1 MSSVDSMAG
10 LRVFTSNRLET
21 LARLLARV
29 IQEPGLSPLEKE
41 IVLVQSHGMARWVSM
56 EIAGI
61 IGICANCLFPFP
73 NTFLSHLLEILF
85 PNAEESEKFN
95 PQTLTFCVMKHLSRR
110 MQRPEYGRV
119 RSYLAQD
126 ENQMKLLQLSQKI
139 ADVFDSY
146 LIFRPEMIFEWENG
160 HNDNKAIHAWQADLW
175 RAIVTQEPS
184 LHRAR
189 IRRHLLE
196 KMQNR
201 DEWTALLPKRV
212 SVFGISYLPN
222 FHLQMIQK
230 LSHHSEVNL
239 FLMNPCREYWGDIV
253 TRKEASRIQR
263 VYRERASGGDD
274 LHLAHGNR
282 LLSSMGALGRDFF
295 DRITEM
301 EGDWVEAYRPVD
313 GHTLLCTIQDDI
325 LNLSDSKH
333 IVRPDSED
341 RSASRMKTMPA
352 ETIAAD
358 DSIQVHAAHCPMREV
373 EILHNNL
380 LSMFEASPDLLPKD
394 VVVMT
399 PDIEAYAPY
408 IFAVFDTI
416 ADERMRIPFGV
427 ADRSMMTESILTAGF
442 MALLGIKE
450 SRLEASTILSLLE
463 YSFIREKFGLSQPNI
478 QLLEEW
484 IRGVDIR
491 WGRDGRSRLAVGM
504 PGYSEN
510 TWEAGLDRLLLGYAM
525 PETERRLFLNILP
538 YDAAEGESGQCLGK
552 FLQFMDA
559 LFHWLDRFE
568 SPKRLSEWSRDL
580 VSLLESMFAADASSQ
595 REYQL
600 IKEHLCRLEKCEAL
614 SGLNAELDF
623 ATIRSYLERY
633 FSRQFFDSGFITGGV
648 TFCAM
653 LPMRSIPFKIIC
665 LIGLNGDAF
674 PRASRRLGFDLLQRY
689 PQAGDRSRRND
700 DKYLF
705 LEAVISAREKL
716 YLSFV
721 GQHIQDNSKI
731 TPSVLVSELLDT
743 IQERF
748 GLSRERMITYH
759 PLQAFSQ
766 AYFREDSPLHSYST
780 EDFKACESLA
790 KQQKTPVRFSQKLTE
805 PPEDR
810 RIVTLEELV
819 DFFANPAKFLL
830 RRRLGIFL
838 EEKKALP
845 EEKENFR
852 LAGLDKYRVE
862 QEIVNQQ
869 LAGRSNMDLQNA
881 FRAEGTLPYGNV
893 GLYELKTLM
902 PKAELF
908 RRGLEALLAPQPLEN
923 IEWQAAI
930 DAFTVSGTL
939 RNIHN
944 GKMIQYRY
952 IDKNAKDMIRLW
964 IYHLAG
970 CCEARAPRPLESV
983 FVFRNGVLTYSH
995 VQDGKS
1001 MLHDLLRIFWQGL
1014 QKPLPFFPATAYRYA
1029 EQKIHKSKT
1038 GEDALR
1044 FVKRSWLSDYGRGES
1059 KDPYIALCFTLNA
1072 SLDSEFESL
1081 AEAVFA
1087 PMLVHSVFR

>member
-1 MSSVDSMAG
+1 MAG
-10 LRVFTSNRLET
+10 LRIFTSNRLET
-21 LARLLARV
+21 LARLLAQV
-29 IQEPGLSPLEKE
+29 IRKPELSPLEKE

-56 EIAGI
+56 EIARI
-61 IGICANCLFPFP
+61 NGICANCLFPFP
-73 NTFLSHLLEILF
+73 NTFLSHLLEILL
-85 PNAEESEKFN
+85 PNAEESEKFD
-95 PQTLTFCVMKHLSRR
+95 PQTLAFCVMKHLSLRK
-110 MQRPEYGRV
+110 QRPEYGGV
-119 RSYLAQD
+119 RSYLSQG

-146 LIFRPEMIFEWENG
+146 LIFRPEMILKWENSPS
-160 HNDNKAIHAWQADLW
+160 DNKAAHAWQADLW
-175 RAIVTQEPS
+175 RAIVSQEPS

-189 IRRHLLE
+189 IRRQLLE

-201 DEWTALLPKRV
+201 DEWTRLLPKRV

-222 FHLQMIQK
+222 FHLQLIQK
-230 LSHHSEVNL
+230 LARHSEVNL

-253 TRKEASRIQR
+253 NRKEANRIQR
-263 VYRERASGGDD
+263 SYRKRTSAAED

-295 DRITEM
+295 DRISEM
-301 EGDWVEAYRPVD
+301 EGDWIEAYRPVD
-313 GHTLLCTIQDDI
+313 GNTLLCTIQNDI
-325 LNLSDSKH
+325 LNLSDSGH
-333 IVRPDSED
+333 IFRSESD
-341 RSASRMKTMPA
+341 GRSASKMTTMP
-352 ETIAAD
+352 TVPIDAD
-358 DSIQVHAAHCPMREV
+358 DSIQVHAAHSPAREV

-380 LSMFEASPDLLPKD
+380 LSMFETSPELLPKD

-416 ADERMRIPFGV
+416 ADERMRIPFSV

-442 MALLGIKE
+442 LALLGIKE
-450 SRLEASTILSLLE
+450 SRLEVSTVLSLLE
-463 YSFIREKFGLSQPNI
+463 YPFIREKFRLSEPDI

-504 PGYSEN
+504 PDYSQN

-525 PETERRLFLNILP
+525 PESERRLFSNILP
-538 YDAAEGESGQCLGK
+538 YDAAEGESGRCLGK
-552 FLQFMDA
+552 FLEFIDA
-559 LFHWLDRFE
+559 LFYWLDRFE
-568 SPKRLSEWSRDL
+568 SSKKLSEWSANL
-580 VSLLESMFAADASSQ
+580 VSLVESMFAVEASNQ

-600 IKEHLCRLEKCEAL
+600 LKDHLCRLEKCEAL
-614 SGLNAELDF
+614 SGLNVKIDF
-623 ATIRSYLERY
+623 APIRSYLERY

-653 LPMRSIPFKIIC
+653 LPMRSIPFKVIC
-665 LIGLNGDAF
+665 LMGLNGDAF
-674 PRASRRLGFDLLQRY
+674 PRASRRLGFDILQRY

-731 TPSVLVSELLDT
+731 TPSVLLSELLDT

-748 GLSRERMITYH
+748 GIPGEGMIRYH
-759 PLQAFSQ
+759 PLQAFSR
-766 AYFREDSPLHSYST
+766 AYFRKDSPLPSYSI
-780 EDFKACESLA
+780 EDFKACESFA
-790 KQQKTPVRFSQKLTE
+790 EPQKTPVCFSQKLTE

-810 RIVTLEELV
+810 RSLSLEALIG
-819 DFFANPAKFLL
+819 FFANPAKFLL

-838 EEKKALP
+838 EEKKTLP

-852 LAGLDKYRVE
+852 LTGLDKYQVE
-862 QEIVNQQ
+862 QEIVHQQ
-869 LAGRSNMDLQNA
+869 LAGRSSMDLQNA
-881 FRAEGTLPYGNV
+881 LRAEGTLPYGNV
-893 GLYELKTLM
+893 GLYEFKTLI
-902 PKAELF
+902 PKAEIF
-908 RRGLEALLAPQPLEN
+908 RRSLEKLLAPQPLEN

-930 DAFTVSGTL
+930 GAFTVSGIL
-939 RNIHN
+939 RNIHDR
-944 GKMIQYRY
+944 KMIQYRY
-952 IDKNAKDMIRLW
+952 IDKNPKDMIRLW

-995 VQDGKS
+995 VQDSKS
-1001 MLHDLLRIFWQGL
+1001 VLHDLLRLFWQGL

-1029 EQKIHKSKT
+1029 EQKIQKKKT
-1038 GEDALR
+1038 GEEALR
-1044 FVKRSWLSDYGRGES
+1044 IVKRSWLSDYGRGES
-1059 KDPYIALCFTLNA
+1059 KDPYIALCFVINEALN
-1072 SLDSEFESL
+1072 SEFESL
-1081 AEAVFA
+1081 ADAVFA
-1087 PMLVHSVFR
+1087 PMLAHSVFR